1 MSGKISVPGNYFGY
15 SSPRANGYRRQSSY
29 FALEDGCRIAWDRY
43 LPARDGAPLHGPL
56 PTVILATGYRRAWPF
71 SRDDAAQHVVRR
83 YPHLREGDTATH
95 VNLSSV
101 IDRDGR
107 GSWPG
112 KDSGDLE
119 LLAEW
124 VRLNGST
131 PELLLLFGYAFV
143 VIDVRGTGA
152 SFGTGYADGWQT
164 GKDLAE
170 IFEFLVKEPWCDGNL
185 GMIGVSWAGGV
196 QYFVMNYGT
205 PHLKAA
211 IPQMAGYDAYYGW
224 FPGGAYLAGFFRQW
238 SRRRESEDR
247 DQAALP
253 VDDDVGGRLR
263 DQALEERRQVA
274 YPTDEELDEGHNTP
288 DIATMAR
295 DEMLEL
301 FPVKD
306 RPLADGTTIDLDYQA
321 LDFKRANLNGTAV
334 YFFAGWFDMFPRD
347 VIVAYWNYTGPK
359 KLIAGPW
366 HHNNYWDREEALR
379 WFDRWLKG
387 IDNGV
392 ADEPPVVFSTQRSD
406 SHAIGWSATSE
417 WPVSGLQE
425 DMPLHLGPGA
435 GGSRHSLNDGLLTR
449 EPPRSSGRF
458 DRLTVDYRASAG
470 AGTRCWYHA
479 APFLDYSPVAENN
492 GRGLTYTSAP
502 FPEDLELGGHP
513 ELILYLASTAEVGIV
528 VAYLEEVDENG
539 NGRLLTEV
547 VQNLEYRDIQSSCPI
562 EMKSLCYRSYHSST
576 RRKVTPGEVF
586 ELRADMLPVSCVIRS
601 GRSLRLS
608 IHGADRDN
616 YYTIE
621 TSPPPVLSIWRDA
634 EHPSRL
640 SLPVVKAGPAREALR
655 ISGAFEGCPDRGRHA
670 MEWRR

>member
-43 LPARDGAPLHGPL
+43 LPARDGAPLEGPL

-83 YPHLREGDTATH
+83 YPHLREGDSATH

-152 SFGTGYADGWQT
+152 SFGADYADGWQT

-417 WPVSGLQE
+417 WPVSGLQK